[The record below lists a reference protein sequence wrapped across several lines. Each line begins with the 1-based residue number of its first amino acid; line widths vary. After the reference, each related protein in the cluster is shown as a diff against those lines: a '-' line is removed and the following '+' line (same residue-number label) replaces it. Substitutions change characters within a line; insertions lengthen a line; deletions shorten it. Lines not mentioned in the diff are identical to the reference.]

1 MNGQYKLYDEEY
13 ASTSTNGWLE
23 VVKTA
28 PKEWSIIECHTD
40 GSAST
45 RTFAETKKQAVA
57 DARRVAKQY
66 LNGSTAPYWTDR
78 DGVIHYNEAA
88 IV

>member
-1 MNGQYKLYDEEY
+1 MNGQYKLYDEDY
-13 ASTSTNGWLE
+13 ARTSTNGWFE

-45 RTFAETKKQAVA
+45 RTYAETKKQAVA

-66 LNGSTAPYWTDR
+66 DSTAPYWTDR
-78 DGVIHYNEAA
+78 DGVIYYNEEA